1 MRNPRLLIA
10 AVAATLAVTAIAF
23 TAVRAAQPTPVAVVD
38 VQALLDGLDQRV
50 QLERELEQFIA
61 QRQAQ
66 LDTARQA
73 MEDARAEVE
82 LAAEASPER
91 RDALR
96 SFREAEMTARVRGEA
111 FQTEIQIERGR
122 IWSTLFAEISDA
134 VAQVAQR
141 DGWEIVFQDD
151 SDLSLPEGIRAERDV
166 IEYILRKKVI
176 YAQDSRSNITAD
188 VRTFM
193 NNRFNA
199 GN

>member
-10 AVAATLAVTAIAF
+10 AVAAALAVTAIAF